1 MFNTIAVFG
10 LGLLGGSVCKCLK
23 RIDPGIRI
31 SAYGRDPRRLERAM
45 AESLVDAAGGLEDA
59 SLAGVDL
66 AVVSTPVDSSID
78 IIGKLLARP
87 DLGASA
93 IIIDVGSVK
102 ETIIRAVERSGRAD
116 RFVGCHPM
124 AGSEKM
130 GYEHSR
136 ADLFESA
143 SVIITPHARNH
154 EADVRAV
161 IGFWESMG
169 AVTTVIS
176 PGEHDRIAAYT
187 SHMPH
192 MLASTLVRVFDDF
205 RKNPGGAGSIA
216 PFIGRGFMD
225 LTRVSSGSPD
235 MWRDIAIH
243 NRGNIMEALDRM
255 IAELERL
262 KAVLAADDP
271 GAGAVHEYLA
281 GAKNT
286 RDGLT

>member
-1 MFNTIAVFG
+1 MFNSIAVFG

-31 SAYGRDPRRLERAM
+31 SAYGRDPRKLEGAL
-45 AESLVDAAGGLEDA
+45 AELLIDTAGGLGDA

-66 AVVSTPVDSSID
+66 VIVSTPVDSSIE
-78 IIGKLLARP
+78 IIGRLLDRP

-93 IIIDVGSVK
+93 VIIDVGSVK
-102 ETIIRAVERSGRAD
+102 ESIIRSVEQSSRAD

-130 GYEHSR
+130 GNEYSR
-136 ADLFESA
+136 ADLFEGA
-143 SVIITPHARNH
+143 SVIITPHARNS
-154 EADVRAV
+154 ETDVRAV
-161 IGFWESMG
+161 MGFWERLV
-169 AVTTVIS
+169 AVTTVVS
-176 PGEHDRIAAYT
+176 PREHDLIAAYT
-187 SHMPH
+187 SHLPH
-192 MLASTLVRVFDDF
+192 LLASSLVRVFDDF
-205 RKNPGGAGSIA
+205 RKRGGTGSIG

-225 LTRVSSGSPD
+225 ITRVSSGSPD

-243 NRGNIMEALDRM
+243 NRENLIGALDRM

-262 KAVLAADDP
+262 KELLAADDP
-271 GAGAVHEYLA
+271 GAPAVHEYLA

-286 RDGLT
+286 RDGLR